1 MLFTFYLLHLYP
13 AFKVFK
19 MTQLGI
25 GTYAFAWAIGVANY
39 DRPQQPMDAIAFVRR
54 CAKLGVRL
62 VQIGDNIPLHS
73 LSDTELDK
81 LQSTVHDL
89 DIAVEIG
96 TRGIAPEHLRRYLQ
110 IAQRFSSPI
119 LRIVVD
125 TADQHPAVP
134 DIIYTLQSIMPEFE
148 AAGITLA
155 VENHDRFKA
164 ATLAEIIEA
173 VQSPNI
179 GICLDTVNSFGAL
192 EGPDVVIETLGRY
205 VVNLH
210 VKDFTIARLSHNMGF
225 SLTGTPAG
233 QGMLD
238 VLLLLKRLHDFG
250 RDFNAILEVWTPF
263 TGEVEA
269 TIANEA
275 TWVAASIDY
284 LRKMIPI

>member
-1 MLFTFYLLHLYP
+1 
-13 AFKVFK
+13 

-25 GTYAFAWAIGVANY
+25 GTYAFAWAIGVPKFAS
-39 DRPQQPMDAIAFVRR
+39 PQQPMDAFAFVRR
-54 CAKLGVRL
+54 CAELGVRL
-62 VQIGDNIPLHS
+62 VQIADNIPLHS
-73 LSDTELDK
+73 LSNTELDK
-81 LQSTVHDL
+81 LESTVHDL
-89 DIAVEIG
+89 GIAVEVG

-110 IAQRFSSPI
+110 IVRRFGSPI
-119 LRIVVD
+119 LRVVVD
-125 TADQHPAVP
+125 TADHHPPVP
-134 DIIYTLQSIMPEFE
+134 DIIHTLQAIMPEFE

-164 ATLAEIIEA
+164 VTLAEIIEA

-225 SLTGTPAG
+225 ALTGTPAG

-238 VLLLLKRLHDFG
+238 VPVLLQRLHDFG

-263 TGEVEA
+263 TGDVEA

-275 TWVAASIDY
+275 AWIAASIDY
-284 LRKMIPI
+284 LHALIPT